1 MMRDVNGLTRHYD
14 NPLITQH
21 LKVALQ
27 LYTANRAARLAVYDP
42 PVFHSHN
49 PFKCLSTAPSIV
61 PVPPPCPSI
70 PTATTTAYPYHF
82 IMTNLPLRFS
92 PSSGLLLATEC
103 STISPT
109 ICTGSHRL
117 LSHHTVAWLS
127 LTPHFDAIPF
137 ALATHSALLPVVSI
151 VVQPDLSVATPLCKA
166 TPPDSSFVSYS
177 LSQLLNHLH
186 LLCWKT
192 LVL

>member
-1 MMRDVNGLTRHYD
+1 MALRLAAVPSRKSLNTMGLSIRFVDGPNTILGYFFQVFHRPARMMRGVDGLTRPYD
-14 NPLITQH
+14 KPLITQH

-61 PVPPPCPSI
+61 PVPPLCLSV
-70 PTATTTAYPYHF
+70 PTATTYPYHS

-92 PSSGLLLATEC
+92 PSPGPLLANTC

-109 ICTGSHRL
+109 SH
-117 LSHHTVAWLS
+117 
-127 LTPHFDAIPF
+127 PH
-137 ALATHSALLPVVSI
+137 
-151 VVQPDLSVATPLCKA
+151 
-166 TPPDSSFVSYS
+166 
-177 LSQLLNHLH
+177 
-186 LLCWKT
+186 W
-192 LVL
+192 